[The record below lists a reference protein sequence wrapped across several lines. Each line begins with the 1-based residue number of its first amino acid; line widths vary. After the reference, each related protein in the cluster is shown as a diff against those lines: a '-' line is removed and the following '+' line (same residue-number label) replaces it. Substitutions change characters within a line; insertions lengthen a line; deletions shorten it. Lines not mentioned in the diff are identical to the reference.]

1 MSVKVL
7 TLVALVGIIAAL
19 VTSIF
24 PATII
29 ENVYAD
35 DDEHD
40 EGKDDGSDDH
50 EGKDDGSDDHEGK
63 DDGSDDHEG
72 KEDDHEDG
80 KSDSKTGDDLGNE
93 QVIVCSGFAV
103 CIGSQENAK
112 DSSDTSLVD
121 ASANNIPIQLAL
133 PL

>member
-24 PATII
+24 PATIM
-29 ENVYAD
+29 ENVYAE

-50 EGKDDGSDDHEGK
+50 EGKEDK
-63 DDGSDDHEG
+63 SDDHEG

>member
-50 EGKDDGSDDHEGK
+50 EGKEDK
-63 DDGSDDHEG
+63 SDDHEG
-72 KEDDHEDG
+72 KEDDHEGG